1 MRLAVLA
8 LSVAAFSSETPLR
21 ILFLGNSYT
30 YYNHLAGLVAGMA
43 HGGGGRRVETGF
55 VAKGGASLEGLYTGT
70 NALEVLRGSR
80 WDLVVLQEHS
90 TLGLS
95 QFNGDI
101 VINDPAAFFA
111 WTRIWDAEIRAQG
124 ARTVLLNTWARKGR
138 AGQQAHLDWAY
149 ATIARELGAGLIPAG
164 AAFAGASHLELYQA
178 DGSHPSA
185 AGSYLAACAAVE
197 ILTAGGCAG
206 APEEILGVPM
216 DNRSGRLGEARGVI
230 VRLPP
235 ETAALLRKAALAAVE
250 ELRGQG
256 GYWRLARP
264 VFAGPTGSGSGLGP
278 WQGRWEGVT
287 WLYGK
292 QANVTL
298 HLEARNGACEGN
310 WTVRA
315 MEPATQATMPLENC
329 TVSAERV
336 RFVVKP
342 LFLTVENHE
351 VWLEGGVLRGRMT
364 LQSISPYMRQGGN
377 WTLHR
382 VTP

>member
-1 MRLAVLA
+1 
-8 LSVAAFSSETPLR
+8 
-21 ILFLGNSYT
+21 
-30 YYNHLAGLVAGMA
+30 
-43 HGGGGRRVETGF
+43 
-55 VAKGGASLEGLYTGT
+55 
-70 NALEVLRGSR
+70 
-80 WDLVVLQEHS
+80 
-90 TLGLS
+90 
-95 QFNGDI
+95 
-101 VINDPAAFFA
+101 
-111 WTRIWDAEIRAQG
+111 
-124 ARTVLLNTWARKGR
+124 
-138 AGQQAHLDWAY
+138 
-149 ATIARELGAGLIPAG
+149 
-164 AAFAGASHLELYQA
+164 
-178 DGSHPSA
+178 
-185 AGSYLAACAAVE
+185 
-197 ILTAGGCAG
+197 
-206 APEEILGVPM
+206 M
-216 DNRSGRLGEARGVI
+216 DNRSGRLREERGTI
-230 VRLPP
+230 VRLSP

-264 VFAGPTGSGSGLGP
+264 VFPGGTGSGSGLGV

-292 QANVTL
+292 QATVTL

-342 LFLTVENHE
+342 LFLTAETHE
-351 VWLEGGVLRGRMT
+351 VWLEGGALRGRMT
-364 LQSISPYMRQGGN
+364 LQSISPYIRQGGT